1 MYCWRWRMMAAR
13 WLNCQRQWER
23 LRNQSRRLM
32 VIRLA
37 GSARGAEDEH
47 ALFDG
52 FGSGDD
58 GAVGFAVG
66 EVEVKSN
73 ADVVD
78 EFPAI
83 RAGLGFSGM
92 GQEIMGAM
100 EQLFDSVVGCRRCV
114 AGVVR
119 EDGGLVVDEAW
130 LDTFGRNA
138 FDIAVDDGEIDA
150 GREVE
155 DFMDDAAF
163 DDDLDWVADRLVGGE
178 IGRGAAGADQRGAD
192 HPISGACIKAHHE
205 GFDGVHS

>member
-1 MYCWRWRMMAAR
+1 MMAAR

-23 LRNQSRRLM
+23 LRNQSWRPM
-32 VIRLA
+32 VIRLVC
-37 GSARGAEDEH
+37 SALGAEDEN

-58 GAVGFAVG
+58 SAAVFAVG
-66 EVEVKSN
+66 EVEVESN

-83 RAGLGFSGM
+83 RAGLGFRGM
-92 GQEIMGAM
+92 GQEIVGAM
-100 EQLFDSVVGCRRCV
+100 EQLFDPIVGCRRCV

-119 EDGGLVVDEAW
+119 DDGGLAVDGAW
-130 LDTFGRNA
+130 LDPFGLNA

-155 DFMDDAAF
+155 DFMDDTAF
-163 DDDLDWVADRLVGGE
+163 DDDLDWVAHRLVGGE
-178 IGRGAAGADQRGAD
+178 IGQGAAGADQRGED
-192 HPISGACIKAHHE
+192 QPIPGACIEARHE
-205 GFDGVHS
+205 GFDGVHSYDLR